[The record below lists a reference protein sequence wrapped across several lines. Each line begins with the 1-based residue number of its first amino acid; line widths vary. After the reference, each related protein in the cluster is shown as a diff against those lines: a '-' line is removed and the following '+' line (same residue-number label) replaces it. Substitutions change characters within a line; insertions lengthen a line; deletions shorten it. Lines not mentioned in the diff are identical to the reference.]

1 MPVNTE
7 YFGTLTSE
15 PLLGLRP
22 RSFYENYMNDYDKLA
37 EIERKKLLKINSRR
51 LSFLIISVIAIIIV
65 VGYSFTIGS
74 SSLTALEAY
83 KIILNQIFPGT
94 FEVNEMYTFVLT
106 EIRAPR
112 VLGALFIGMVLA
124 IGGCLIQSI
133 LKNPIA
139 TPYTLGISA
148 GAGFGVN
155 MLYIFGISV
164 IPGTIG
170 VITNAFIFSMIPALV
185 MIAAVV
191 VKKMSP
197 VVMVLTGIAISYLF
211 SAMNMLSQYFG
222 NSTNVQNV
230 VLWSIG
236 DLSSI
241 CLWQI
246 PYVICAFVLIF
257 AYSMFMGKNLDI
269 MRMGDDSAKSLGI
282 NTAHVRSATVII
294 TCIVTAVIVSFAGPI
309 GFVCILSPQI
319 SRKIVGNNIRWL
331 VPTSAIIGG
340 MLLLFADIIA
350 KTILSPIMLPVGA
363 ITAVIGAPLLIY
375 MLFSK
380 KTVAI

>member
-1 MPVNTE
+1 
-7 YFGTLTSE
+7 
-15 PLLGLRP
+15 
-22 RSFYENYMNDYDKLA
+22 MNDYDELV
-37 EIERKKLLKINSRR
+37 EEERKKILKIKSRR
-51 LSFLIISVIAIIIV
+51 FSFLILSTIAIIIV
-65 VGYSFTIGS
+65 VGYSFTVGS
-74 SSLTALEAY
+74 SSLTAVEAY
-83 KIILNQIFPGT
+83 KILFNQIFPGF
-94 FEVNEMYTFVLT
+94 FEVNETYVFVVM

-133 LKNPIA
+133 LKNPLA

-155 MLYIFGISV
+155 LLYIFGISIV
-164 IPGTIG
+164 SGTFG
-170 VITNAFIFSMIPALV
+170 LITNAFIFSMITAII
-185 MIAAVV
+185 MIFAVV

-211 SAMNMLSQYFG
+211 SALNMLSQYFG
-222 NSTNVQNV
+222 DSTSVQNV

-246 PYVICAFVLIF
+246 PYVIFAFLIIF
-257 AYSMFMGKNLDI
+257 IYSMLIGKNLDI

-282 NTAHVRSATVII
+282 NTHRLRSVTVIL
-294 TCIVTAVIVSFAGPI
+294 TCVATAIVVAFAGPI
-309 GFVCILSPQI
+309 GFICILSPQI
-319 SRKIVGNNIRWL
+319 GRKIIGNNTRWL
-331 VPTSAIIGG
+331 IPTSAIIGG
-340 MLLLFADIIA
+340 MLLLIADIIA
-350 KTILSPIMLPVGA
+350 KSILAPIMLPVGA
-363 ITAVIGAPLLIY
+363 ITALIGAPVLVY

-380 KTVAI
+380 KGAMA

>member
-1 MPVNTE
+1 MD
-7 YFGTLTSE
+7 
-15 PLLGLRP
+15 
-22 RSFYENYMNDYDKLA
+22 NYDELVEK
-37 EIERKKLLKINSRR
+37 ERKNILKVKSRR
-51 LSFLIISVIAIIIV
+51 FFFLILSVIFIIIV
-65 VGYSFTIGS
+65 VGYSFTVGS
-74 SSLTALEAY
+74 SSLTAKEAY
-83 KIILNQIFPGT
+83 KIIINQIFPGLFDVDET
-94 FEVNEMYTFVLT
+94 YVFVVT

-112 VLGALFIGMVLA
+112 VFGALFIGMVLA

-133 LKNPIA
+133 LKNPLA

-155 MLYIFGISV
+155 LLYIFEISIISGTFGI
-164 IPGTIG
+164 IA
-170 VITNAFIFSMIPALV
+170 NAFIFSMIPAII
-185 MIAAVV
+185 MIFAVV

-197 VVMVLTGIAISYLF
+197 LVMVLTGIAISYLF

-222 NSTNVQNV
+222 DSTSVHDV

-246 PYVICAFVLIF
+246 PYIVVAFLVIFG
-257 AYSMFMGKNLDI
+257 YSMLIGKNLDI

-282 NTAHVRSATVII
+282 NTQQIRSMTVVL
-294 TCIVTAVIVSFAGPI
+294 TCIVTAVVVAFAGPI

-319 SRKIVGNNIRWL
+319 SRRVIGDNTRWL
-331 VPTSAIIGG
+331 IPTSAIMGG

-350 KTILSPIMLPVGA
+350 KTVLSPVLLPVGA
-363 ITAVIGAPLLIY
+363 ITALIGAPILVYL
-375 MLFSK
+375 LFSK
-380 KTVAI
+380 KGAMA